1 MLYKSARSLDRCANG
16 GVKDMDET
24 GPCVLVLRPFL
35 PEMEAIH
42 IRGAEDLHRHDV
54 IAAFS

>member
-1 MLYKSARSLDRCANG
+1 
-16 GVKDMDET
+16 MDET
-24 GPCVLVLRPFL
+24 GPRVLVLRPFL

-42 IRGAEDLHRHDV
+42 IRGAEGVDRHDV